1 MSDKITFTESDFY
14 HFRGWL
20 NLDDRSLTW
29 QGKYEKEFEGFW
41 KKLFSPNLKLSDLS
55 IRFHTIIGRSKVG
68 PISTWITW
76 LRNKFICYTFITKQ
90 ITIKRLSS
98 EMDLPESDIGM
109 ILRDFF
115 SKIFPDELDKLNEA
129 LLITSKISQNRE
141 ITYTTLMRKIN
152 REIVFT
158 GSHEEILTGMEVT
171 LYGEWAKISDYLDI
185 LSSEKVEKF
194 KKLKSRDGLI
204 NVAENVSKIIATIC
218 VGSFLVW
225 AIQYLNQRYE
235 KILSEEV
242 SIYEPQYRWED
253 QGLKFVEAD
262 KSIVED
268 IENFNLD
275 IEDIENVDDSENY
288 LGESLE
294 DVERIDVESETILS
308 SIEALPKDF
317 DAANIEQ
324 SEYEEDTGRL
334 GYRDSRYGNT
344 KVYRV
349 MMRSSNTDRAGKL
362 LKKLIADYK
371 VTQVDNVKPGLEVPG
386 GFYYNLYVPREFLR
400 EFMAKV
406 KEVDSSVIY
415 ESRTRTRRNPPG
427 KNKVF
432 IWIKTI

>member
-29 QGKYEKEFEGFW
+29 QGKYEKEFESFW

-55 IRFHTIIGRSKVG
+55 IRFHTIIGKSKIG

-90 ITIKRLSS
+90 ITIKRLSF
-98 EMDLPESDIGM
+98 EMDLSESDVGM

-129 LLITSKISQNRE
+129 LLITSKISTNRE

-158 GSHEEILTGMEVT
+158 GSNEEILTGMEVT
-171 LYGEWAKISDYLDI
+171 LYEEWAKISEY
-185 LSSEKVEKF
+185 F
-194 KKLKSRDGLI
+194 
-204 NVAENVSKIIATIC
+204 TIC

-225 AIQYLNQRYE
+225 AIQYLNIRYE

-275 IEDIENVDDSENY
+275 IEDIENVDDTENY
-288 LGESLE
+288 LGETLE

-317 DAANIEQ
+317 DAASIEQ

-386 GFYYNLYVPREFLR
+386 GFYYNLYVPIMYL
-400 EFMAKV
+400 
-406 KEVDSSVIY
+406 I
-415 ESRTRTRRNPPG
+415 N
-427 KNKVF
+427 
-432 IWIKTI
+432 